1 MINVTGHSIEDHID
15 EAIRVQD
22 RTSMLRPKKVQV
34 TLEVERIKSIG
45 V

>member
-15 EAIRVQD
+15 EAIRVQA
-22 RTSMLRPKKVQV
+22 RRSMLRPKKIQV